1 MSANRNELEYYCDTD
16 ANRLIGIKNLSLDIK
31 SAINGLS
38 GFVNLLDKCIT
49 TPEHKKLLTHIKYS
63 ERVLAYLADLLLKE
77 TKEEAGLLRQEASC
91 IKLKGLIISILVSVK
106 HQVKDNLKFTYD
118 ECIPQELYGNGVK
131 LFEVLNNIL
140 EHSLQV
146 VENGL
151 INVSVSLM
159 KNENGTAAVK
169 FVIINDCKMPLEV
182 KTNADFQSQIYDT
195 MLFQT
200 KRGKI
205 SLPLAVSNELLKQ
218 CGSFLNYESLSKT
231 KEKFSFVIEFSTY
244 SPIIENYK

>member
-1 MSANRNELEYYCDTD
+1 MYANRNELEYYCDTD

-49 TPEHKKLLTHIKYS
+49 SPEHKKLLKHIKHS
-63 ERVLAYLADLLLKE
+63 ELVLAYLADSLLKE
-77 TKEEAGLLRQEASC
+77 TKEEAGLLRQETSC
-91 IKLKGLIISILVSVK
+91 IKLKGLIISVLIPVK
-106 HQVKDNLKFTYD
+106 HQVKENLEFTYD
-118 ECIPQELYGNGVK
+118 EFIPQGLYGNGVK

-146 VENGL
+146 VDKGL
-151 INVSVSLM
+151 INVNVSLV

-169 FVIINDCKMPLEV
+169 FVIINDCKITLDV
-182 KTNADFQSQIYDT
+182 KTNAEFQNQIYNA
-195 MLFQT
+195 MLFQE

-218 CGSFLNYESLSKT
+218 CGSCLNYEPLSKT

-244 SPIIENYK
+244 SPITENYK